1 MMSDMIKIYIKE
13 KIIKTK
19 NQEKK
24 SLVKEREGEK
34 KSHQDPSM
42 TNVINGSEQI
52 CFLLIFFIAKKNYLY
67 LFFPKKI

>member
-34 KSHQDPSM
+34 KIPP
-42 TNVINGSEQI
+42 GSVHDQRDQRE
-52 CFLLIFFIAKKNYLY
+52 
-67 LFFPKKI
+67 